1 MSNMNLQNYQ
11 SNGMG
16 MQQQQPQSN
25 QAVGINSREL
35 AKVQGEIFMA
45 KQYPRNRD
53 LVMQNIQG
61 ACQSKDLASE
71 ATYTYARGGTNITGA
86 SIRLAETVARICTNI
101 KYGYEELEVTRDHT
115 VVRCYAYDIESNVQ
129 AERTFTVPHVRYTR
143 SKGAT
148 PLTDPRDI
156 YEAVANNASRRIR
169 ACILEVV
176 PSDMIKYA
184 LEICNR
190 TLKQSVNLNESTRM
204 KLLEAYKKYSVNKAM
219 IEKRI
224 QRNFEAITI
233 DQYLDLKQ
241 VYKSIM
247 DGIGKPEEFF
257 DFDIVEKPKSKKS
270 LSNINK
276 IEKPK
281 EPVNKVSQEDIKAK
295 IEEETEEIDFGDTG
309 L

>member
-11 SNGMG
+11 QNGMG
-16 MQQQQPQSN
+16 MQQQQSQSN
-25 QAVGINSREL
+25 QAMGISSREL

-45 KQYPRNRD
+45 KQYPRNTAF
-53 LVMQNIQG
+53 VMQNIQG
-61 ACQSKDLASE
+61 ACQSKDLAAE

-86 SIRLAETVARICTNI
+86 SIRLAETVARLCTNI

-143 SKGAT
+143 AKGST

-156 YEAVANNASRRIR
+156 YEAVANSASRRIR

-184 LEICNR
+184 LEVCR
-190 TLKQSVNLNESTRM
+190 QTLKQTVNLNDSTRM

-241 VYKSIM
+241 VYKSLI
-247 DGIGKPEEFF
+247 DGIGKVEEFF
-257 DFDIVEKPKSKKS
+257 DMSIVEKPKKKEN
-270 LSNINK
+270 LSSIKK
-276 IEKPK
+276 IDGKKEKV
-281 EPVNKVSQEDIKAK
+281 EPVQTNQEYSNEDIDNV
-295 IEEETEEIDFGDTG
+295 DFGDTG